1 MGVSGAVF
9 ALAVLV
15 GCQGGEAS
23 DGEPS
28 TSHTVLMAYGGLDQ
42 HPVVAVSTDSFASEA
57 EARLEELI
65 NHHRNSLGLGGLRVL
80 SELKDIALAHS
91 IHMGLHEPAFFDHL
105 NPEGDL
111 PEARA
116 EDRVEFVAIGENIA
130 AGQAA
135 AEAVFRSW
143 LDSPGHRANL
153 EDPRWTHM
161 GAGHAVLPDTP
172 YVTYWTMNFVEQR

>member
-1 MGVSGAVF
+1 MGVSGAVL

-28 TSHTVLMAYGGLDQ
+28 TSHDVMLAYHGSTR
-42 HPVVAVSTDSFASEA
+42 HPVVAVSTDPMAGESEA
-57 EARLEELI
+57 ELERLI
-65 NHHRNSLGLGGLRVL
+65 NDYRTSRGLPGLRVL
-80 SELKDIALAHS
+80 SDLKDLALAHS
-91 IHMGLHEPAFFDHL
+91 VHMGLHEPAFFDHL

-116 EDRVEFVAIGENIA
+116 KDRIAFQAIGENIA
-130 AGQAA
+130 AGQSAA
-135 AEAVFRSW
+135 DLVFRSW

-172 YVTYWTMNFVEQR
+172 YVTYWTMNFVQQ